1 MITRYLIVNA
11 DDLGLSAG
19 INRGIIEA
27 HEQGIVTRASLM
39 VRQPGAAN
47 AAGYAREHPRLGIG
61 LHLDLGEWVYRD
73 GAWQEL
79 YRVVSDQDAAQ
90 VAQELARQLQQF
102 QALVGRMPMHL
113 DSHQHVHNAEPVRT
127 IMLDAA
133 KRLGVPLRFHDP
145 NVRYVGDFYGQSGRG
160 EPWRQGITVTALIAI
175 LEKLEAGVTELA
187 CHPGFPEMEMVYAD
201 ERRIEVETLCDP
213 RVRTAL
219 AAQGIELVA
228 YPQSLNALR

>member
-1 MITRYLIVNA
+1 MTRRYLIVNA
-11 DDLGLSAG
+11 DDFGLRAG
-19 INRGIIEA
+19 INHGIVRA

-39 VRQPGAAN
+39 VRQPGAAE
-47 AAGYAREHPRLGIG
+47 AAAYAREHRRLGIG
-61 LHLDLGEWVYRD
+61 LHFDIGEWVYRD
-73 GAWQEL
+73 GEWREL
-79 YRVVSDQDAAQ
+79 YRVVPDQDAAQ
-90 VAQELARQLQQF
+90 VAQELARQVQQF
-102 QALVGRMPMHL
+102 QELVGRMPMHL

-187 CHPGFPEMEMVYAD
+187 CHPGFPDMEMVYAD

-213 RVRTAL
+213 RVRMTL
-219 AAQGIELVA
+219 AAQGIELLA
-228 YPQSLNALR
+228 YPQASIALR